1 MRGLEREEEDLED
14 AVSHLSI
21 YLNGL
26 DHLVGEDGLRK
37 PRPRPARMTISARA

>member
-1 MRGLEREEEDLED
+1 MRGLEREEKDLED

-26 DHLVGEDGLRK
+26 DHLYQEQAQQLKQQID
-37 PRPRPARMTISARA
+37 RAERAK